1 MHTSRRSRLASY
13 KENTTPADT
22 TFCQLC
28 VDIVMAKDVTQ
39 KIRSGLVN
47 PEHLDD
53 VKELERCAWLHM
65 VNYIAAKAFV
75 DDENDEPRS
84 ARLPRR

>member
-28 VDIVMAKDVTQ
+28 ADIVMAKNVEQ
-39 KIRSGLVN
+39 RIRSGLVN

-53 VKELERCAWLHM
+53 VKELERRAWLHM
-65 VNYIAAKAFV
+65 ANYIAAKAFV
-75 DDENDEPRS
+75 DNEKDEPRS
-84 ARLPRR
+84 VPRR